1 MQFSHLPFRTPLQDY
16 QRQAEQ
22 LLEAWRAGHSTAVEI
37 FRHSHPRFLDK
48 EIPWLPSR
56 EMSEE
61 EFRSTRLEIA
71 DAQLALAR
79 SYNFL
84 DWASLVEHV
93 EAVTM
98 DDSPVA
104 RFEAAVEA
112 VVNGELAALKEL
124 LRRYPALVRARSSR
138 VTCFDPPV
146 HRATLLHYVAAN
158 GVENYRQKT
167 PPNAVEIATALLGA
181 GAEPDALAHL
191 YGGECTTMTL
201 LVSSSHPA
209 DAGVQVAL
217 VDTLVD
223 FGAAVEPR
231 GTGNWTSPLITALV
245 FGYLDAAEALVRRGA
260 QVSSLAAASGLGRLE
275 DAQRFLPASSAD
287 ERHRAL
293 ALACALGHADVVAVL
308 LDAGED
314 PNRYNPGAFHAHS
327 TPLHQA
333 ALAGQ
338 LAVVRLLV
346 ERGARLDIR
355 DTIYRSTPLG
365 WALHAGRTGIA
376 GYLKSRGAAE

>member
-1 MQFSHLPFRTPLQDY
+1 MQFSPLPFRAPLQDY
-16 QRQAEQ
+16 HRQAKE

-48 EIPWLPSR
+48 EISWLPSR
-56 EMSEE
+56 ELTEE
-61 EFRSTRLEIA
+61 EVRSTRLEIA

-79 SYNFL
+79 GYNFL
-84 DWASLVEHV
+84 DWSRLAEYV
-93 EAVTM
+93 EAVTPE
-98 DDSPVA
+98 DSPVGS
-104 RFEAAVEA
+104 FEAAVEA
-112 VVNGELAALKEL
+112 VVNGELAALKEM
-124 LRRYPALVRARSSR
+124 LRRDPALVRARSVR

-158 GVENYRQKT
+158 GVENCRQKT
-167 PPNAVEIATALLGA
+167 PPNAVEIATALLKA
-181 GAEPDALAHL
+181 GAEPDALANL

-201 LVSSSHPA
+201 LVSSCHPA
-209 DAGVQVAL
+209 NAGVQVAL

-231 GTGNWTSPLITALV
+231 GTGNWASPLITALV
-245 FGYLDAAEALVRRGA
+245 FGYLDAAQALVRRGA
-260 QVSSLAAASGLGRLE
+260 QVSSLAAAAGLGRLE
-275 DAQRFLPASSAD
+275 DVQRSLPASSGE
-287 ERHRAL
+287 ERHCAL
-293 ALACALGHADVVAVL
+293 ALACALGQAEVAGVL
-308 LDAGED
+308 LDAGGD
-314 PNRYNPGAFHAHS
+314 PNRHNPGGFHAHS

-365 WALHAGRTGIA
+365 WALHAGRTEIA
-376 GYLKSRGAAE
+376 DYLKSRGAAE